1 MRSAHIT
8 DSSRSEAWL
17 IGVMSRERAPSK
29 WLQWVISGETRDR
42 GFVEAHWRGESHSGM
57 IRIALRLVSS
67 EIQSRFKLVSGHDSG
82 RNLLILS
89 IKLKLQ
95 N

>member
-1 MRSAHIT
+1 
-8 DSSRSEAWL
+8 
-17 IGVMSRERAPSK
+17 MSRERAPSK
-29 WLQWVISGETRDR
+29 WLQWVISGETRD
-42 GFVEAHWRGESHSGM
+42 GGAKELDWRGGGHPEM

-67 EIQSRFKLVSGHDSG
+67 EIQSRFKWGSEHGSC